1 MKIRYEDIRRDE
13 EILSFIEQ
21 GDRVLGSL
29 GYTEHSRAHAAKVAE
44 SAALILKELGYE
56 ENIQETARIAGFL
69 HDIGNAVNRTDHAHT
84 GAIIAYNLLKER
96 RMDLQERLRVMTA
109 IGGHD
114 ENTGNAIDEVSAALI
129 LADKG
134 DVRRTRVRT
143 SNPAA
148 FDAHDKVNFS
158 VLSSRI
164 DIQREKKKITLSL
177 TLDEGISSVMD
188 YFEIFLERMMM
199 CRKAATVLGCT
210 FSLSVNDTKL
220 C

>member
-56 ENIQETARIAGFL
+56 ENMQETARIAGFL

-96 RMDLQERLRVMTA
+96 KMDLPDRLRVMTA
-109 IGGHD
+109 IGNHD
-114 ENTGNAIDEVSAALI
+114 ENTGSAIDEVSAALI

-134 DVRRTRVRT
+134 DVRRNRVRT
-143 SNPAA
+143 SNPAS

-199 CRKAATVLGCT
+199 CRKAAIVLGCT

>member
-109 IGGHD
+109 IGNHD
-114 ENTGNAIDEVSAALI
+114 ENTGSAIDDVSAALI

-134 DVRRTRVRT
+134 DVRRNRVRT
-143 SNPAA
+143 SNPAS

-199 CRKAATVLGCT
+199 CRKAAIVLGCT
-210 FSLSVNDTKL
+210 FFLSVNDTKL

>member
-1 MKIRYEDIRRDE
+1 MKIRYEDIKRDE

-56 ENIQETARIAGFL
+56 ENMQETARIAGFL

-96 RMDLQERLRVMTA
+96 KMDLPDRLRVMTA
-109 IGGHD
+109 IGNHD
-114 ENTGNAIDEVSAALI
+114 ENTGSAIDEVSAALI

-134 DVRRTRVRT
+134 DVRRNRVRT
-143 SNPAA
+143 SNPAS

>member
-44 SAALILKELGYE
+44 SAALILKELEYE
-56 ENIQETARIAGFL
+56 ENMQETARIAGFL

-96 RMDLQERLRVMTA
+96 KMDLPDRLRVMTA
-109 IGGHD
+109 IGNHD
-114 ENTGNAIDEVSAALI
+114 ENTGSAIDEVSAALI

-134 DVRRTRVRT
+134 DVRRNRVRT
-143 SNPAA
+143 SNPAS

-199 CRKAATVLGCT
+199 CRKAAIVLGCT

>member
-56 ENIQETARIAGFL
+56 ENMQETARIAGFL

-109 IGGHD
+109 IGNHD
-114 ENTGNAIDEVSAALI
+114 ENTGSAIDEVSAALI

-134 DVRRTRVRT
+134 DVRRNRVRT
-143 SNPAA
+143 SNPAS

-177 TLDEGISSVMD
+177 TLDESISSVMD

>member
-56 ENIQETARIAGFL
+56 ENMQETARIAGFL

-96 RMDLQERLRVMTA
+96 KMDLPDRLRVMTA
-109 IGGHD
+109 IGNHD
-114 ENTGNAIDEVSAALI
+114 ENTGSAIDEVSAALI

-134 DVRRTRVRT
+134 DVRRNRVRT
-143 SNPAA
+143 SNPAS